1 MQSVECSVDL
11 SSLNCINLDLMQL
24 GHTQPQLPAPE
35 WTDFV
40 GPQHH
45 SQEPKGCSS
54 RTWEIVDK
62 ILQQITEEESNLAA
76 NQVLSRQHRNN
87 VNVHL
92 WGIG

>member
-1 MQSVECSVDL
+1 MTGVNIGTTGGGGFYATL
-11 SSLNCINLDLMQL
+11 PSSGQNVRNQ
-24 GHTQPQLPAPE
+24 E
-35 WTDFV
+35 K
-40 GPQHH
+40 
-45 SQEPKGCSS
+45 EPKGCSS

>member
-1 MQSVECSVDL
+1 MQSVECSVDP

-45 SQEPKGCSS
+45 SQE
-54 RTWEIVDK
+54 
-62 ILQQITEEESNLAA
+62 
-76 NQVLSRQHRNN
+76 LSFQDFGLRNTT
-87 VNVHL
+87 L
-92 WGIG
+92 K